1 ILQRGEH
8 QTMDENPNAFSK
20 FVQEIRGTHRG
31 RYLILGGVLITI
43 LGCVSAIFIGA
54 LSPNPEKGTTGSALA
69 GFSYLISL
77 SMLCGGVVIVIIGGI
92 TSLLRNRKT
101 NNRTTETD
109 LSVSAY
115 PDSNLGKAENSA
127 VQLPPLQLLSSELD
141 SQSVQPLPDQQSLSQ
156 PSSQIIEKDKAMTNQ
171 SASPQQPAQPN
182 NLLKKFL
189 SEEQDPAQ
197 VQHVFAKV
205 QQILTHGEEILY
217 IAVQKRLINLS
228 PDSVVLT
235 NKRFIVYRPTFLGGA
250 NFQDYIWRDLHDARL
265 TEGII
270 NSTVTLQTVKSQV
283 LSVSD
288 LPKAQARKLYAFAQ
302 EMEEKVLEERRTRDM
317 EEKRAG
323 AGGIVLQGGM
333 PIAPTPAQVHQE
345 EDPMQKLKKLKDM
358 LDAGLITQQEY
369 DTKKTD
375 ILSKF

>member
-1 ILQRGEH
+1 
-8 QTMDENPNAFSK
+8 
-20 FVQEIRGTHRG
+20 
-31 RYLILGGVLITI
+31 
-43 LGCVSAIFIGA
+43 
-54 LSPNPEKGTTGSALA
+54 
-69 GFSYLISL
+69 
-77 SMLCGGVVIVIIGGI
+77 
-92 TSLLRNRKT
+92 
-101 NNRTTETD
+101 
-109 LSVSAY
+109 
-115 PDSNLGKAENSA
+115 
-127 VQLPPLQLLSSELD
+127 
-141 SQSVQPLPDQQSLSQ
+141 
-156 PSSQIIEKDKAMTNQ
+156 MTNQ

>member
-1 ILQRGEH
+1 MEKSPSAL
-8 QTMDENPNAFSK
+8 SK
-20 FVQEIRGTHRG
+20 FIQEIRGAHRG
-31 RYLILGGVLITI
+31 RYLILGGFLITI
-43 LGCVSAIFIGA
+43 LGCVSTILIGA
-54 LSPNPEKGTTGSALA
+54 LSPSPENGTTGSAVA
-69 GFSYLISL
+69 GFFYLISF
-77 SMLCGGVVIVIIGGI
+77 SMLCGGVVIAIIGGI
-92 TSLLRNRKT
+92 TSLLRNRKV
-101 NNRTTETD
+101 NNRITD
-109 LSVSAY
+109 TVLSISTY
-115 PDSNLGKAENSA
+115 PDSNIGKTENS
-127 VQLPPLQLLSSELD
+127 VDQLPPLQPSSSELD
-141 SQSVQPLPDQQSLSQ
+141 FQFVQHLPAKPSLSQ

-171 SASPQQPAQPN
+171 PASPQQPGQPI

-217 IAVQKRLINLS
+217 MAVQKRLINLS

-235 NKRFIVYRPTFLGGA
+235 NKRFIVYRPTLLGGA

-270 NSTVTLQTVKSQV
+270 NSTITLQTVKSQL

-323 AGGIVLQGGM
+323 AGGIVLQGGL
-333 PIAPTPAQVHQE
+333 PTAPTPAPVQQE

-358 LDAGLITQQEY
+358 LDAGLITDQEY
-369 DTKKTD
+369 ATKKAE